1 MKALPY
7 PTLIHTG
14 VLLYKTLMGLL
25 YKIITKPLG
34 LFLDWL
40 FRCEK
45 VGLTLSTLLFDFFT
59 HPVVFWGVLI
69 WAMWKNNDMPPKPPK
84 NKKNKVEPPSIF
96 DFY

>member
-40 FRCEK
+40 
-45 VGLTLSTLLFDFFT
+45 L
-59 HPVVFWGVLI
+59 GV
-69 WAMWKNNDMPPKPPK
+69 KR
-84 NKKNKVEPPSIF
+84 
-96 DFY
+96 